1 MANAEYKRFT
11 CTHCKLDFEATKE
24 KRYCT
29 RKCNQ
34 AAIRKNK
41 TSVSRAEYV
50 AKTRENA
57 ASKFTCECCGIE
69 AFRTMS
75 GTNKA
80 KGFVNRWC
88 SMICRSAAAA
98 QAEARQS
105 TVAKEIA
112 ALKRIARHV
121 ERAMMFRCHCVHCG
135 SEMIVRRNGGLHKKV
150 CDACSAE
157 KIRLARRVSKL
168 KRRASHR
175 TADSDSINPIRVFE
189 RDRWRCHIC
198 GVLTLQK
205 LRGTY
210 HDRAPELEHIV
221 SLADGGSHTW
231 GNVACSCRKC
241 NQAKGQAS
249 FGQLGL
255 RFAA

>member
-1 MANAEYKRFT
+1 MAETDCKRYT
-11 CTHCKLDFEATKE
+11 CEGCNTLFDSVRA

-29 RKCNQ
+29 RECNK
-34 AAIRKNK
+34 AHLRKIGPQS
-41 TSVSRAEYV
+41 TRAEYI
-50 AKTRENA
+50 AKTRENS
-57 ASKFTCECCGIE
+57 ASKFHCEFCGIE
-69 AFRTMS
+69 AFRKMS

-88 SMICRSAAAA
+88 SMRCRSAAAA

-105 TVAKEIA
+105 MVAKEIA

-121 ERAMMFRCHCVHCG
+121 ERAMMFRWHCVHCG

-168 KRRASHR
+168 RRKASHR
-175 TADSDSINPIRVFE
+175 AADSDSINPIRVFE

-241 NQAKGQAS
+241 NQAKGSAS